1 MEPKKKKREK
11 THSISLFSFLS
22 KKQQRRAAAAA
33 PSSEAGGGAG
43 KLSQF
48 GRVIEGPEGGQV
60 VERKVLTRVGERVAE
75 IERVQR
81 VTTR

>member
-1 MEPKKKKREK
+1 M
-11 THSISLFSFLS
+11 
-22 KKQQRRAAAAA
+22 
-33 PSSEAGGGAG
+33 
-43 KLSQF
+43 SQF

-60 VERKVLTRVGERVAE
+60 VELKVLTRMGERVAE